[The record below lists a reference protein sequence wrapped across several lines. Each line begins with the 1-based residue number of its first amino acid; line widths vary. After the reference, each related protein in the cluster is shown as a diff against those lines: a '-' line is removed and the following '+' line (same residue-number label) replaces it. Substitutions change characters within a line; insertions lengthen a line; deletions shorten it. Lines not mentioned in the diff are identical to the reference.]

1 MINRLKGTSLYLAG
15 HMDNCPNGGE
25 EWRNLIIPRLKEF
38 GIKIYNPANKPE
50 SLKRG
55 REDREIR
62 AAINYFKSIGDFAK
76 VRELAKPIRLADL
89 RMVDL
94 SHFVILNLDHD
105 ILTCGTHEE
114 WVTANRQKKPI
125 IVRCE
130 QGKAAIPNWMF
141 GAMPHEMFFSEWE
154 EVIDYLRLV
163 DSTENEE
170 LIHPRWVFV

>member
-1 MINRLKGTSLYLAG
+1 MGRLNGTKNYLAG
-15 HMDNCPNGGE
+15 PMDQCPNGGE
-25 EWRNLIIPRLKEF
+25 DWRTEITPKLEQF
-38 GIKIYNPANKPE
+38 GIKVFNPANKPT
-50 SLKRG
+50 SIKKG
-55 REDREIR
+55 KEDREIR
-62 AAINYFKSIGDFAK
+62 AEINKLKELGEWEK
-76 VRELAKPIRLADL
+76 VRQLAKPIRLVDL

-94 SHFVILNLDHD
+94 SHFLILNLDHD

-141 GAMPHEMFFSEWE
+141 GAMPHELFFSTWE
-154 EVIDYLRLV
+154 EVLDYLTV
-163 DSTENEE
+163 IDSTNDES